1 MITNLI
7 ELTKLRIAFLVLTT
21 TVIGFYLGQQGI
33 QSPELLLYT
42 LLGTLLCSAG
52 SSVLNNVIEVE
63 TDAKMNRTKDRVL
76 PTKKISLFTAS
87 FLGTLFIGFGLAI
100 LFEKVNTLTSILAF
114 CTVVS
119 YLVLYTPLKKV
130 SWINTSVGA
139 IPGALPPLGGW
150 TAATGSLDPGGWI
163 LFFILFFW
171 QHPHFYSIAFI
182 HKEDYARA
190 GLKMLPVVK
199 SGKMTALHIF
209 IHALILIP
217 ISALPF
223 FFTIEGAGSIY
234 LVGSYLLSNI
244 YMLCCLPFI
253 LEQNEKNA
261 KLIFKTSLYYF
272 ILLFF
277 IIVADVQFQ

>member
-21 TVIGFYLGQQGI
+21 TVIGFYLGQEGI

-119 YLVLYTPLKKV
+119 YLALYTPLKKV

-190 GLKMLPVVK
+190 GLKMLPVVDNGNK
-199 SGKMTALHIF
+199 KTVLHIF
-209 IHALILIP
+209 LHALVLIP
-217 ISALPF
+217 ISTLPF
-223 FFTIEGAGSIY
+223 FFDISGRIY
-234 LVGSYLLSNI
+234 LVGAYCLSNI

-253 LEQNEKNA
+253 IEQTERNA
-261 KLIFKTSLYYF
+261 KLIFRTSLYYF
-272 ILLFF
+272 VLLFF
-277 IIVADVQFQ
+277 IILADVRF

>member
-1 MITNLI
+1 
-7 ELTKLRIAFLVLTT
+7 
-21 TVIGFYLGQQGI
+21 
-33 QSPELLLYT
+33 
-42 LLGTLLCSAG
+42 LCSAG

-150 TAATGSLDPGGWI
+150 TAATNSLDPGGWI

-190 GLKMLPVVK
+190 GLKMLPVIDNGNKKTV
-199 SGKMTALHIF
+199 LHIF
-209 IHALILIP
+209 LHALVLIP
-217 ISALPF
+217 ISTLPF
-223 FFTIEGAGSIY
+223 FFGISGRIY
-234 LVGSYLLSNI
+234 LVGAYFLSNI

-253 LEQNEKNA
+253 LEQTERNA
-261 KLIFKTSLYYF
+261 KLIFRTSLYYF
-272 ILLFF
+272 VLLFF
-277 IIVADVQFQ
+277 IILADVRF

>member
-21 TVIGFYLGQQGI
+21 TVIGFYLGQEGI
-33 QSPELLLYT
+33 ESPELLLYT

-87 FLGTLFIGFGLAI
+87 FLGTLFIVFGLAI

-119 YLVLYTPLKKV
+119 YLMLYTPLKKV

-150 TAATGSLDPGGWI
+150 TAATNSLDPGGWI

-190 GLKMLPVVK
+190 GLKMLPVVDNGNK
-199 SGKMTALHIF
+199 KTVLHIF
-209 IHALILIP
+209 LHALVLIP
-217 ISALPF
+217 ISTLPF
-223 FFTIEGAGSIY
+223 FFDISGRIY
-234 LVGSYLLSNI
+234 LVGAYCLSNI

-253 LEQNEKNA
+253 IEQTERNA
-261 KLIFKTSLYYF
+261 KLIFRTSLYYF
-272 ILLFF
+272 VLLFF
-277 IIVADVQFQ
+277 IILADVRF

>member
-119 YLVLYTPLKKV
+119 YLMLYTPLKKV

-190 GLKMLPVVK
+190 GLKMLPVVDNGNK
-199 SGKMTALHIF
+199 KTVLHIF
-209 IHALILIP
+209 LHALVLTP
-217 ISALPF
+217 ISTLPF
-223 FFTIEGAGSIY
+223 FFDISGRIY
-234 LVGSYLLSNI
+234 LVGAYCLSNI

-253 LEQNEKNA
+253 IEQTERNA
-261 KLIFKTSLYYF
+261 KLIFRTSLYYF
-272 ILLFF
+272 VLLFF
-277 IIVADVQFQ
+277 IILADVRF

>member
-33 QSPELLLYT
+33 KSPELLLYT
-42 LLGTLLCSAG
+42 LVGTLLCSAG

-87 FLGTLFIGFGLAI
+87 LLGILFIGFGLAI

-119 YLVLYTPLKKV
+119 YLALYTPLKKV

-150 TAATGSLDPGGWI
+150 TAATNSLDPGGWI

-171 QHPHFYSIAFI
+171 QHPHFYSIAFV

-190 GLKMLPVVK
+190 GLKMLPVIDN
-199 SGKMTALHIF
+199 GKKTVLHIF
-209 IHALILIP
+209 MHALILIP
-217 ISALPF
+217 VSTLPF
-223 FFTIEGAGSIY
+223 FFGISGRIY
-234 LVGSYLLSNI
+234 LVGAYLLSNI

-253 LEQNEKNA
+253 LQQNEQNA

-272 ILLFF
+272 VLLFF
-277 IIVADVQFQ
+277 IILADVRF

>member
-1 MITNLI
+1 
-7 ELTKLRIAFLVLTT
+7 
-21 TVIGFYLGQQGI
+21 
-33 QSPELLLYT
+33 
-42 LLGTLLCSAG
+42 
-52 SSVLNNVIEVE
+52 
-63 TDAKMNRTKDRVL
+63 
-76 PTKKISLFTAS
+76 
-87 FLGTLFIGFGLAI
+87 
-100 LFEKVNTLTSILAF
+100 
-114 CTVVS
+114 
-119 YLVLYTPLKKV
+119 
-130 SWINTSVGA
+130 
-139 IPGALPPLGGW
+139 
-150 TAATGSLDPGGWI
+150 
-163 LFFILFFW
+163 
-171 QHPHFYSIAFI
+171 
-182 HKEDYARA
+182 
-190 GLKMLPVVK
+190 MLPVVK

>member
-33 QSPELLLYT
+33 KSPELLLYT
-42 LLGTLLCSAG
+42 LVGTLLCSAG

-87 FLGTLFIGFGLAI
+87 FLGILFIGFGLAI

-119 YLVLYTPLKKV
+119 YLALYTPLKKV

-150 TAATGSLDPGGWI
+150 TAATNSLDPGGWI

-190 GLKMLPVVK
+190 GLKMLPVIDN
-199 SGKMTALHIF
+199 GKKTVLHIF
-209 IHALILIP
+209 MHALILIP
-217 ISALPF
+217 VSTLPF
-223 FFTIEGAGSIY
+223 FFGISGRIY
-234 LVGSYLLSNI
+234 LVGAYLLSNI

-253 LEQNEKNA
+253 LQQNEQNA

-272 ILLFF
+272 VLLFF
-277 IIVADVQFQ
+277 IILADVRF